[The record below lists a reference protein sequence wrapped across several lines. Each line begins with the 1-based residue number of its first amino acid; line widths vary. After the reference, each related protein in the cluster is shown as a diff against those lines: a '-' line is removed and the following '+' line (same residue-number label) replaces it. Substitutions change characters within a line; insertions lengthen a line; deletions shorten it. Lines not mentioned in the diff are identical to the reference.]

1 MQTASIINNYK
12 EEDSAMFTKHPDNM
26 RMEPTP
32 ERVYSICRLISQ
44 NSISKDD
51 LKELVSLG
59 KSNTSSSSSSIINY
73 SLDVAEKDLD
83 VIRLKD
89 GKYSIVVDPVILNS
103 PQSFRQ
109 YVAKKAFSDED
120 STFFMFSRWYISKN
134 EEVFALG
141 SWEVQSKTA
150 EREISKLKGIDE
162 NAALGWRF
170 WAAFLGLGYLN
181 ETTLIPNMKTR
192 IQDVLASSFSKQLNF
207 NEPVRAMD
215 FINWADSLFP
225 ECDLKNR
232 LPLAFSAGLRTL
244 SELGLIAF
252 DLKKDTDKISLYKV
266 EGEINEFSHITVAKE
281 VQE

>member
-103 PQSFRQ
+103 PQS
-109 YVAKKAFSDED
+109 
-120 STFFMFSRWYISKN
+120 
-134 EEVFALG
+134 L
-141 SWEVQSKTA
+141 
-150 EREISKLKGIDE
+150 
-162 NAALGWRF
+162 
-170 WAAFLGLGYLN
+170 
-181 ETTLIPNMKTR
+181 
-192 IQDVLASSFSKQLNF
+192 
-207 NEPVRAMD
+207 
-215 FINWADSLFP
+215 
-225 ECDLKNR
+225 
-232 LPLAFSAGLRTL
+232 
-244 SELGLIAF
+244 
-252 DLKKDTDKISLYKV
+252 
-266 EGEINEFSHITVAKE
+266 
-281 VQE
+281 